1 MNKEKISQERSKN
14 FLKNKKNKKTKRV
27 YHKKIIEKEKLSKNI
42 IIDQKKT
49 YKLQIPLFLNSA
61 LNQYPLKYQENI
73 DLNY

>member
-42 IIDQKKT
+42 IIDPKKT
-49 YKLQIPLFLNSA
+49 YKL
-61 LNQYPLKYQENI
+61 
-73 DLNY
+73 